1 MSTDTKIDPTQ
12 LAADL
17 EQFSGSEQFYAHWM
31 RRIRF
36 TEGVKFLADNAGAY
50 WLIDLIA
57 SWQIK
62 PKVRREEFQVWILT
76 VNRNPP
82 KGKPMAY
89 ARCYSDTPEPGNT
102 NQLCVQGIPYTDFL
116 LDQIKLWLVN
126 GVLML
131 PGEY

>member
-1 MSTDTKIDPTQ
+1 MSTETKMSPAN
-12 LAADL
+12 LEAALDR
-17 EQFSGSEQFYAHWM
+17 FDGSEEFYAHWM
-31 RRIRF
+31 KRIRY

-76 VNRNPP
+76 VNRTPP

-89 ARCYSDTPEPGNT
+89 ARCYTDTPEPRNA
-102 NQLCVQGIPYTDFL
+102 NQVCVQGIPYTDFP
-116 LDQIKLWLVN
+116 LDTIKLWLVD
-126 GVLML
+126 GTLML
-131 PGEY
+131 PSEY